1 MKKALIIGLG
11 FGLAVYKPV
20 LTQLGYEVITV
31 DMDTS
36 KGADFSN
43 LDDAIRVHG
52 KFDTVNICTPNFT
65 HIKLARKVA
74 ALSKIVFVEKP
85 GVANSEAWRQLCFDY
100 PETRFMMV
108 KNNQYR
114 DTIEQFKLLADQSH
128 TVRVVWN
135 NKNRIPNPGSWFT
148 TKELA
153 FGGVSHYL
161 MPHMLSYYVALT
173 DYTKGN
179 KLYSNAIQR
188 HELENLI
195 DTDYGT
201 VNHDGTYNVDDFC
214 EFEFKNGNTTWVL
227 TANWK
232 DNLADDVYI
241 SFDMKN
247 SAAKFVLGLCP
258 ESAYK
263 SMIEN
268 AVTNLNNDVFWK
280 EQLQQD
286 LWIHKQIENL

>member
-1 MKKALIIGLG
+1 MKKALIIGMG
-11 FGLAVYKPV
+11 FGRAVYKPV
-20 LTQLGYEVITV
+20 LEELGYQVITV
-31 DMDTS
+31 DPVQP
-36 KGADFSN
+36 ADFLTLEAVIN
-43 LDDAIRVHG
+43 EHRH
-52 KFDTVNICTPNFT
+52 FDTVNICTPNYT
-65 HIKLARKVA
+65 HELLARTVA
-74 ALSKIVFVEKP
+74 PYASIVFVEKP
-85 GVANSEAWRQLCFDY
+85 GVKDHYAWRQMVIDN
-100 PETRFMMV
+100 PTTRFMMV

-114 DTIEQFKLLADQSH
+114 DTIEQFKTLADQSH

-153 FGGVSHYL
+153 FGGVSRDL

-173 DYTKGN
+173 DHTKGN

-188 HELENLI
+188 HELKDLI

-214 EFEFKNGNTTWVL
+214 EFEFKNGDTTWIL

-232 DNLADDVYI
+232 DDRADDVYI

-263 SMIEN
+263 AMIET
-268 AVTNLNNDVFWK
+268 AVTNLNNDMFWK
-280 EQLQQD
+280 NQLQQD

>member
-1 MKKALIIGLG
+1 MAKALIIGLG
-11 FGLAVYKPV
+11 FGQAVYKPV
-20 LTQLGYEVITV
+20 LTELGYEVITV

-43 LDDAIRVHG
+43 LDDAIHVHR

-65 HIKLARKVA
+65 HINLARAVA
-74 ALSKIVFVEKP
+74 PYADIVFVEKP
-85 GVANSEAWRQLCFDY
+85 GVKDHFAWRQMVIDN
-100 PETRFMMV
+100 PSTRFMMV

-114 DTIEQFKLLADQSH
+114 DTIEQFKILANQSH
-128 TVRVVWN
+128 TVRIVWN

-153 FGGVSHYL
+153 YGGVSRDL
-161 MPHMLSYYVALT
+161 IPHMLSYYISLT

-179 KLYSNAIQR
+179 KLYSIATQR
-188 HELENLI
+188 HELKNII
-195 DTDYGT
+195 DTDYGRVDHT
-201 VNHDGTYNVDDFC
+201 GIYDVDDFC

-232 DNLADDVYI
+232 DDKADDVYI

-263 SMIEN
+263 AMIKN
-268 AVTNLNNDVFWK
+268 AVTNLNNNDFWT
-280 EQLQQD
+280 EQLDQD
-286 LWIHKQIENL
+286 IWIHKQIEKL

>member
-11 FGLAVYKPV
+11 FGQAVYLPV
-20 LTQLGYEVITV
+20 LTQLGYQVITV

-43 LDDAIRVHG
+43 LDDAICVHG

-85 GVANSEAWRQLCFDY
+85 GAANSEAWRQLCFDY
-100 PETRFMMV
+100 PQTRFMMV

-114 DTIEQFKLLADQSH
+114 DIIEQFKILADQSR
-128 TVRVVWN
+128 TVKIVWN

-153 FGGVSHYL
+153 FGGVSRDL
-161 MPHMLSYYVALT
+161 MPHMLSYYVTLT

-179 KLYSNAIQR
+179 KLYATALQHHS
-188 HELENLI
+188 LETITN
-195 DTDYGT
+195 TDYGV
-201 VNHDGTYNVDDFC
+201 VNKEGTYNVDDFC
-214 EFEFKNGNTTWVL
+214 EFEFKNGNTTWIL
-227 TANWK
+227 IANWK
-232 DNLADDVYI
+232 DDIADDVYI
-241 SFDMKN
+241 SFETTAN
-247 SAAKFVLGLCP
+247 TAKFVLGLCP
-258 ESAYK
+258 EEAYK
-263 SMIEN
+263 AMIEN
-268 AVTNLNNDVFWK
+268 AVTNLNNDMFWK

-286 LWIHKQIENL
+286 LWIHQQIENL

>member
-1 MKKALIIGLG
+1 MAKALIIGLG
-11 FGLAVYKPV
+11 FGQAVYRPV

-43 LDDAIRVHG
+43 LDDAIRVHS

-65 HIKLARKVA
+65 HVKLARKVA

-85 GVANSEAWRQLCFDY
+85 GVANSEAWKQLCIDY
-100 PETRFMMV
+100 PQTRFMMV

-114 DTIEQFKLLADQSH
+114 GFDTFKDLAKQSKL
-128 TVRVVWN
+128 VKVVWN

-153 FGGVSHYL
+153 FGGVSRDL

-173 DYTKGN
+173 DYKQGN
-179 KLYSNAIQR
+179 KLYSTAVQR
-188 HELENLI
+188 HELKNII
-195 DTDYGT
+195 DTDYGSI
-201 VNHDGTYNVDDFC
+201 NHDGTYDVDDFC
-214 EFEFKNGNTTWVL
+214 EFEFKNGNTTWIL

-232 DNLADDVYI
+232 DDHVDDVYI
-241 SFDMKN
+241 SFDDT
-247 SAAKFVLGLCP
+247 KFPLGLCP
-258 ESAYK
+258 EDAYK
-263 SMIEN
+263 AMIEN
-268 AVTNLNNDVFWK
+268 AVTNLNNDEFWK

-286 LWIHKQIENL
+286 LWIHRQIENL

>member
-1 MKKALIIGLG
+1 MKALIIGLG
-11 FGLAVYKPV
+11 FGQAVYLPV
-20 LTQLGYEVITV
+20 LTQLGYEVVTV

-43 LDDAIRVHG
+43 LDDAIRVHS

-65 HIKLARKVA
+65 HVKLARAVA
-74 ALSKIVFVEKP
+74 PHANIVFVEKP
-85 GVANSEAWRQLCFDY
+85 GVVNSEAWQQLVRDY

-114 DTIEQFKLLADQSH
+114 DTIEQFKTLANQSH
-128 TVRVVWN
+128 TVRLVWN

-153 FGGVSHYL
+153 FGGVSRDL

-173 DYTKGN
+173 NYAKGN

-188 HELENLI
+188 HELKDLI

-214 EFEFKNGNTTWVL
+214 EFEFKNGDTTWIL

-247 SAAKFVLGLCP
+247 SAVRHKLGLCP

-263 SMIEN
+263 TMIEN
-268 AVTNLNNDVFWK
+268 AVTNLNNDMFWK

-286 LWIHKQIENL
+286 LWIHRQIENL

>member
-11 FGLAVYKPV
+11 FGQAVYKPV
-20 LTQLGYEVITV
+20 LTELGYEVITV
-31 DMDTS
+31 DMDAS
-36 KGADFSN
+36 KGADFTSI
-43 LDDAIRVHG
+43 DDAVRVHSN
-52 KFDTVNICTPNFT
+52 FDTVNICTPNFT

-100 PETRFMMV
+100 PQTRFMMV

-114 DTIEQFKLLADQSH
+114 SNIEQFKTLADQSH
-128 TVRVVWN
+128 TVRLVWN

-148 TKELA
+148 TKDLA
-153 FGGVSHYL
+153 FGGVSRDL

-173 DYTKGN
+173 DYNKGN
-179 KLYSNAIQR
+179 KLYATAIQR
-188 HELENLI
+188 HSL
-195 DTDYGT
+195 DTVDGTDYG
-201 VNHDGTYNVDDFC
+201 VVDKNGTYNVDDFC
-214 EFEFKNGNTTWVL
+214 EFEFKNGDTTWVL

-232 DNLADDVYI
+232 DDKADDVYI

-258 ESAYK
+258 EEAYK
-263 SMIEN
+263 AMIEN
-268 AVTNLNNDVFWK
+268 AVDNLNSNDFWA
-280 EQLQQD
+280 EQLAQD
-286 LWIHKQIENL
+286 LWIHRQIENL

>member
-1 MKKALIIGLG
+1 MKSLIIGLG
-11 FGLAVYKPV
+11 FGQAVYRPV

-36 KGADFSN
+36 KGADFSSI
-43 LDDAIRVHG
+43 DDAIRVHS

-65 HIKLARKVA
+65 HVKLARKVA

-85 GVANSEAWRQLCFDY
+85 GVANSEAWRQLCVDY
-100 PETRFMMV
+100 PDTRFMMV

-114 DTIEQFKLLADQSH
+114 DTIEQFKILADQSH
-128 TVRVVWN
+128 TVRLVWN

-148 TKELA
+148 TKDLA
-153 FGGVSHYL
+153 FGGVSRDL

-173 DYTKGN
+173 DHTKGN
-179 KLYSNAIQR
+179 KLYATAVQR
-188 HELENLI
+188 HSLDSI
-195 DTDYGT
+195 TDTDYGV
-201 VNHDGTYNVDDFC
+201 VNKNGTYDVDDFC

-232 DNLADDVYI
+232 DNKADDVHI
-241 SFDMKN
+241 SFETSN
-247 SAAKFVLGLCP
+247 NIAKFVLGLCP
-258 ESAYK
+258 EEAYK

-268 AVTNLNNDVFWK
+268 AVNNLNNDIFWK

-286 LWIHKQIENL
+286 LWIHRQIENL

>member
-11 FGLAVYKPV
+11 FGQAVYLPV
-20 LTQLGYEVITV
+20 LTKLGYQVITV

-65 HIKLARKVA
+65 HVKLARKVA

-85 GVANSEAWRQLCFDY
+85 GVANSDAWQQLCIDY
-100 PETRFMMV
+100 PQTRFMMV

-114 DTIEQFKLLADQSH
+114 DTIEQFKILADRSQ
-128 TVRVVWN
+128 TVKVIWN

-153 FGGVSHYL
+153 FGGVSRDL
-161 MPHMLSYYVALT
+161 IPHMLSYYVALT

-179 KLYSNAIQR
+179 KLYSTAVQH
-188 HELENLI
+188 HELKDI
-195 DTDYGT
+195 TDTDYGRVDHT
-201 VNHDGTYNVDDFC
+201 GTYNVDDFC
-214 EFEFKNGNTTWVL
+214 EFEFKNGDTTWIL

-232 DNLADDVYI
+232 DDLADDVYI
-241 SFDMKN
+241 SFDD
-247 SAAKFVLGLCP
+247 AKFVLGLCP
-258 ESAYK
+258 EDAYK
-263 SMIEN
+263 VMIEN
-268 AVTNLNNDVFWK
+268 AVNNLNNDEFWK

>member
-1 MKKALIIGLG
+1 MSKALIIGLG
-11 FGLAVYKPV
+11 FGQAVYLPV
-20 LTQLGYEVITV
+20 LTQLGYEVVTV

-52 KFDTVNICTPNFT
+52 NFDTVNICTPNFT
-65 HIKLARKVA
+65 HIELARKVA
-74 ALSKIVFVEKP
+74 TVSKIVFVEKP
-85 GVANSEAWRQLCFDY
+85 GVANSEAWRWLCSDY
-100 PETRFMMV
+100 PQTRFMMV

-114 DTIEQFKLLADQSH
+114 DTIAQFKKLAVKSH
-128 TVRVVWN
+128 TVNVVWN

-153 FGGVSHYL
+153 FGGVSRDL
-161 MPHMLSYYVALT
+161 IPHMLSYYVSLT
-173 DYTKGN
+173 DYTTGN
-179 KLYSNAIQR
+179 KLYGNAIQR
-188 HELENLI
+188 YELKDLI
-195 DTDYGT
+195 DTDYGS

-214 EFEFKNGNTTWVL
+214 EFEFKNGDTTWIL

-232 DNLADDVYI
+232 DNKADDVYI
-241 SFDMKN
+241 SFDD
-247 SAAKFVLGLCP
+247 AKFPLGLCP

-263 SMIEN
+263 TMIEN
-268 AVTNLNNDVFWK
+268 AVTNLNNDMFWK

-286 LWIHKQIENL
+286 LWIHRQIENL

>member
-11 FGLAVYKPV
+11 FGQAVYLPV
-20 LTQLGYEVITV
+20 LTELGYEVITV

-43 LDDAIRVHG
+43 LDDAIRVHS

-65 HIKLARKVA
+65 HINLARAVA
-74 ALSKIVFVEKP
+74 PYAGIVFVEKP
-85 GVANSEAWRQLCFDY
+85 GVKDHYAWRQMVIDH
-100 PETRFMMV
+100 PITRFMMV

-114 DTIEQFKLLADQSH
+114 DTIEQFKTLANQSH
-128 TVRVVWN
+128 TVRIVWN

-153 FGGVSHYL
+153 YGGVSRDL
-161 MPHMLSYYVALT
+161 MPHMLSYYLSLT

-188 HELENLI
+188 HELKNII

-201 VNHDGTYNVDDFC
+201 VNHNGTYDVDDFC

-232 DNLADDVYI
+232 DDKADDVYI

-263 SMIEN
+263 AMIKN
-268 AVTNLNNDVFWK
+268 AVDNLNNNDFWK
-280 EQLQQD
+280 DQLQQD

>member
-1 MKKALIIGLG
+1 MSKALIIGLG
-11 FGLAVYKPV
+11 FGQAVYLPV
-20 LTQLGYEVITV
+20 LTQLGYEVVTV

-52 KFDTVNICTPNFT
+52 NFDTVNICTPNFT
-65 HIKLARKVA
+65 HIELARKVA
-74 ALSKIVFVEKP
+74 TVSKIVFVEKP
-85 GVANSEAWRQLCFDY
+85 GVANSEAWRWLCSDY
-100 PETRFMMV
+100 PQTRFMMV

-114 DTIEQFKLLADQSH
+114 DTIAQFKKLAVKSH
-128 TVRVVWN
+128 TVNVVWN

-153 FGGVSHYL
+153 FGGVSRDL
-161 MPHMLSYYVALT
+161 IPHMLSYYVSLT
-173 DYTKGN
+173 DYTTGN
-179 KLYSNAIQR
+179 KLYGNAIQR
-188 HELENLI
+188 YELKDLI
-195 DTDYGT
+195 DTDYGS

-214 EFEFKNGNTTWVL
+214 EFEFKNGDTTWIL

-232 DNLADDVYI
+232 DNKADDVYI
-241 SFDMKN
+241 SFDD
-247 SAAKFVLGLCP
+247 AKFSLGLCP

-263 SMIEN
+263 TMIEN
-268 AVTNLNNDVFWK
+268 AVTNLNNDMFWK

-286 LWIHKQIENL
+286 LWIHRQIENL